1 MQDIEDLITAYAH
14 DIDDGELDRWPTY
27 FTEDGIYTILTRE
40 NQAAGLPM
48 GIMHC
53 QGRGMMADRIKA
65 MQTANIFEEHT
76 YCHILGRS
84 QIKKHGRGF
93 EGRTN
98 FAVLRTMQD
107 GRTETFA
114 VGKYLDQ
121 FTKTGGETLI
131 AERKVVLE
139 SRRVD
144 ILLVCPL

>member
-1 MQDIEDLITAYAH
+1 
-14 DIDDGELDRWPTY
+14 
-27 FTEDGIYTILTRE
+27 
-40 NQAAGLPM
+40 
-48 GIMHC
+48 
-53 QGRGMMADRIKA
+53 

-76 YCHILGRS
+76 YCHILGRT

-98 FAVLRTMQD
+98 FTVLRTMQD

-121 FTKTGGETLI
+121 FTKTAGKTLI